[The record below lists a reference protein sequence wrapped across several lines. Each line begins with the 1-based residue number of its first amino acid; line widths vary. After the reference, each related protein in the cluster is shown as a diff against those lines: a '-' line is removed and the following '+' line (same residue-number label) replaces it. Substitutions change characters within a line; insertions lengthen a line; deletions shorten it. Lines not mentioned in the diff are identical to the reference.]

1 VTQTAATA
9 DPGAGGTGSGSG
21 SGTRRREDQPASPG
35 LPGFSALEA
44 LIIELAWAAGGD
56 LDISEICDRVGQHR
70 IAARSTVERVVR
82 TLVRKGHLERSGCD
96 GTWRYRAA
104 RTMAA
109 HLGQLIGGL
118 LARSPDQARTLA
130 LAGITPSAAAS
141 RPAHQGVRVAVCY
154 DGCWYQHAARYLAHE
169 RGGALSVAGLH
180 DAIRWHAAGV
190 FGCPVQQV
198 TISQAHY
205 VAGQSLHSSWC
216 DSQLADHGV
225 IYHPVPVTAAKG
237 EVGADVELALTCYQ
251 LACETSPDMV
261 VLLAGDGDFAPLAAR
276 LAGRGLQVVV
286 PVANFSYPRPGDGA
300 TVTIATSAWL
310 TRRATGTPELA
321 ALLAAADSEDYPP
334 FLARPFPRA
343 RAPRPSKPGSR
354 YGTVT
359 AWAPGS
365 SYGFITDDDGL
376 TWFAPSV
383 HTPGRARLKPG
394 CRVTFDGNPDPPPG
408 KTCPPARAIVPVH
421 QAEPVTVSV
430 AADHDDLNA
439 GELVPDHDRS
449 LTS

>member
-1 VTQTAATA
+1 LTQTAASLN
-9 DPGAGGTGSGSG
+9 PGAGGTGGG
-21 SGTRRREDQPASPG
+21 VQLREDQPARPG

-44 LIIELAWAAGGD
+44 LIIELAWAEGGD
-56 LDISEICDRVGQHR
+56 LDTGEICERVGQHR
-70 IAARSTVERVVR
+70 MAARSTVETAVR
-82 TLVRKGHLERSGCD
+82 ALVRKGHLERAGCD
-96 GTWRYRAA
+96 GAWRYRAA
-104 RTMAA
+104 QTMAA
-109 HLGQLIGGL
+109 HLGQLIAGL

-130 LAGITPSAAAS
+130 LAGITAPPAS
-141 RPAHQGVRVAVCY
+141 RPAHQGVRVAICY

-190 FGCPVQQV
+190 FACPVQQV

-216 DSQLADHGV
+216 DSQMADHGV
-225 IYHPVPVTAAKG
+225 TYHPVPVTAAKG

-276 LAGRGLQVVV
+276 LAGRGLHVVV

-300 TVTIATSAWL
+300 TVSIATSAWL
-310 TRRATGTPELA
+310 TRRATGTPALA
-321 ALLAAADSEDYPP
+321 ALLAAADSQDYPP
-334 FLARPFPRA
+334 FLARPFPRV
-343 RAPRPSKPGSR
+343 RTPRPARSGSR
-354 YGTVT
+354 RGTVT
-359 AWAPGS
+359 AWPLNS

-376 TWFAPSV
+376 TWFAPST
-383 HTPGRARLKPG
+383 HTPGHTRLQPG

-408 KTCPPARAIVPVH
+408 KTCPPAHTIVPLPH
-421 QAEPVTVSV
+421 AGPATVTTT
-430 AADHDDLNA
+430 ADHDDLNA
-439 GELVPDHDRS
+439 GELIPDHDRS
-449 LTS
+449 LTP

>member
-9 DPGAGGTGSGSG
+9 HPGACGTGDG
-21 SGTRRREDQPASPG
+21 SGTRPRENQPASPG

-56 LDISEICDRVGQHR
+56 LDAGEICDRVSQHR
-70 IAARSTVERVVR
+70 IVARSTVERAVSA
-82 TLVRKGHLERSGCD
+82 LVRNGHLERAGCD
-96 GTWRYRAA
+96 GTWRYRPA

-109 HLGQLIGGL
+109 HLGQLIAGL
-118 LARSPDQARTLA
+118 LARSPDQARTLT
-130 LAGITPSAAAS
+130 LAGITPPAAS

-180 DAIRWHAAGV
+180 DAIRWHAAAV

-216 DSQLADHGV
+216 DSQMADHGV

-251 LACETSPDMV
+251 LACETSPDMI

-276 LAGRGLQVVV
+276 LAGRGLHVMV
-286 PVANFSYPRPGDGA
+286 PVANFSYPRPGDGTA
-300 TVTIATSAWL
+300 VTIATSAWL
-310 TRRATGTPELA
+310 TRRATSTPALA
-321 ALLAAADSEDYPP
+321 ALLAAADGEDYPP
-334 FLARPFPRA
+334 FLARPFPHSK
-343 RAPRPSKPGSR
+343 APRPARPGSR
-354 YGTVT
+354 HGTVT
-359 AWAPGS
+359 AWPPNS

-376 TWFAPSV
+376 TWFAPSA
-383 HTPGRARLKPG
+383 HTPGHTRLKPG
-394 CRVTFDGNPDPPPG
+394 CQVTFDGNPDPPPG

-421 QAEPVTVSV
+421 QAELVTVSA
-430 AADHDDLNA
+430 AADHDDQDA
-439 GELVPDHDRS
+439 GEPIPDHDRS